1 MYDPVEYKRAYDRL
15 EHGKAK
21 MDAMRKAIEEAD
33 ANEDRPYQFFFRE
46 DLCRES
52 TFYGDELDLLVIFP
66 QLLALADRYPNT
78 PSTQFDSGYNDAL
91 DHILWIYKWVLSACE
106 GYYQV
111 PMEDCMKFFEDFKQR
126 SLSYGYNLRPYYYL
140 LYDFYQNIDKEKAE
154 EAFYEFEKIPRD
166 SNSDCRACERNSAV
180 EFYLDR
186 GKLLQA
192 AQLSKDIEN
201 RTLRCGDYN
210 TAWLRLKKH
219 YLNYFMDEGNLEEA
233 LKYCKLLE
241 RYKAEETEHQT
252 WSKFICCYAHSDLGK
267 ALKLYKEH
275 WKQMQENR
283 RPTDIFWTGFYLSV
297 FFKKLSEARKGNT
310 VKLSLD
316 SSFPLFREDGQYRI
330 NDFYDY
336 YYQKAETIAKKLDAR
351 NGVDLYQ
358 GWLKEGIEL
367 KAVEA
372 AE

>member
-66 QLLALADRYPNT
+66 QLLALADRYPDT

-106 GYYQV
+106 GYYQI

-126 SLSYGYNLRPYYYL
+126 SLAYGYNLRPYYYM
-140 LYDFYQNIDKEKAE
+140 LYNFYQYIDDKKAE
-154 EAFYEFEKIPRD
+154 EAFHEFEKIPRD
-166 SNSDCRACERNSAV
+166 SNSDCRACERNSAI

-192 AQLSKDIEN
+192 AGLSKDIEN

-210 TAWLRLKKH
+210 TAWLRLKEN
-219 YLNYFMDEGNLEEA
+219 YLNYFMDEGNLEETI
-233 LKYCKLLE
+233 KYCRLLE
-241 RYKAEETEHQT
+241 RYKAEETEHQIWDT
-252 WSKFICCYAHSDLGK
+252 FICCYSFADLGK
-267 ALKLYKEH
+267 ALKLYKDH

-283 RPTDIFWTGFYLSV
+283 RPTDIFWTGLYLSV

-330 NDFYDY
+330 NDLYDY
-336 YYQKAETIAKKLDAR
+336 YYQSAETVAKKLDAR
-351 NGVDLYQ
+351 NGVDKYQ

-367 KAVEA
+367 KTVEA